1 MLSKYL
7 FRILIV
13 LLAFAAASLASAQ
26 QGELT
31 ETAMV
36 GEMIDET
43 APASVGDNGN
53 EATPAELLPEEE
65 VIEVEEEVLAPVVP
79 EEPSAA
85 ACSMTVLPAVED
97 LYANVEKG
105 KVYNDDHL
113 VCEYLMGDRYK
124 EDEFPGMVM
133 VQFDIS
139 DIEIQEDDVTIL
151 VLKAESIEK
160 VGDEMAGLFLMPIT
174 SEWSENS
181 STTALALNML
191 SIMVTMSSGDDLDFS
206 QLGMNFGVG
215 EVFVFDIS
223 EHLKAAEDGKVSFL
237 MMAMG
242 DTDYKV
248 SFKSRETGEGP
259 SLLITPY
266 PSAPAA

>member
-13 LLAFAAASLASAQ
+13 LLVFAAASLASAQ
-26 QGELT
+26 EGELT

-36 GEMIDET
+36 GEMIDEA

-53 EATPAELLPEEE
+53 ETTPTEIPPEEVE
-65 VIEVEEEVLAPVVP
+65 VEEVEEEIPAVVP
-79 EEPSAA
+79 EALSAA
-85 ACSMTVLPAVED
+85 PCSMTVVPAVED
-97 LYANVEKG
+97 LYVDMEEEM
-105 KVYNDDHL
+105 VYNDDHL
-113 VCEYLMGDRYK
+113 VCEYLKGDRYK
-124 EDEFPGMVM
+124 EDKFPGMVM

-139 DIEIQEDDVTIL
+139 DLDIQEDDVTIL

-160 VGDEMAGLFLMPIT
+160 VGDEMTGLFLMPIT

-191 SIMVTMSSGDDLDFS
+191 SIMVTMSSGDDLDLS

-223 EHLKAAEDGKVSFL
+223 EYLKAAEDDKVSFL
-237 MMAMG
+237 LMAMG
-242 DTDYKV
+242 DTDYRI